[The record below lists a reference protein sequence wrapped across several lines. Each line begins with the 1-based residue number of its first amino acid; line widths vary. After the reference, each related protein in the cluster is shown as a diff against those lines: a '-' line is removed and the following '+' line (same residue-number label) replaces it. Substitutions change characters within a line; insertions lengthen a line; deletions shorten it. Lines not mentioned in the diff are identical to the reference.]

1 MNLRVHE
8 MKRGKIS
15 QFRIFPIIY
24 TKEMFVIEKI
34 GNGLLLIMLFEFEE
48 RYILYNNTCEHNSPF
63 WIPFFAI
70 VVQPALKDR
79 HDI

>member
-24 TKEMFVIEKI
+24 TKEMFVIEK
-34 GNGLLLIMLFEFEE
+34 LV
-48 RYILYNNTCEHNSPF
+48 TVASAKHH
-63 WIPFFAI
+63 AI
-70 VVQPALKDR
+70 TKG
-79 HDI
+79 